1 MSKKPNT
8 PQETTGLESVEVAL
22 TKSEQ
27 YIEENKKSL
36 TIILAA
42 IIIVVGGYIGYKR
55 LYIGPKEIE
64 AQTQV
69 FRAEQYFDKDS
80 FKIALEGDGNAL
92 GFKDIIDEY
101 GLTETANLSQY
112 YAGICYLRI
121 GKFEDAIDHL
131 KKFDSGDKLVS
142 VIAIGAIGDAY
153 VELGDLKKAVNFYEK
168 AANKNKNPLTSAIYL
183 KKAGLVYEKLG
194 DYKKACESYQKIK
207 KSYPNSEEARDIDKF
222 VQAAMMKM

>member
-1 MSKKPNT
+1 MSKKQNT
-8 PQETTGLESVEVAL
+8 PQETTGLESVEFAL
-22 TKSEQ
+22 TRSEQ

-36 TIILAA
+36 TIILVA
-42 IIIVVGGYIGYKR
+42 IVIVVGGYIGYKH

-64 AQTQV
+64 AQSQV

-80 FKIALEGDGNAL
+80 FQIALEGDGSAP
-92 GFKDIIDEY
+92 GFKDIIDDY

-112 YAGICYLRI
+112 YAGICYLRL
-121 GKFEDAIDHL
+121 GKYEEAIEHL

-194 DYKKACESYQKIK
+194 DYQKAYESYQKIK

-222 VQAAMMKM
+222 VQAASMKM

>member
-1 MSKKPNT
+1 MSKKQNT
-8 PQETTGLESVEVAL
+8 PIESTGLETVEHAL
-22 TKSEQ
+22 SRSEQ

-36 TIILAA
+36 TIILVA
-42 IIIVVGGYIGYKR
+42 IIIVVGGYMGYKR

-64 AQTQV
+64 AQSQV
-69 FRAEQYFDKDS
+69 FRAEQYFAKDS
-80 FKIALEGDGNAL
+80 FQIALEGDGNAL

-112 YAGICYLRI
+112 YAGICYLRL
-121 GKFEDAIDHL
+121 GKFENAIEHL

-194 DYKKACESYQKIK
+194 DYQKACESYKKIK
-207 KSYPNSEEARDIDKF
+207 KNYPNSDEAKDIDKF
-222 VQAAMMKM
+222 VQAATMKM